1 MNLHLPICA
10 LCLGCVSTGL
20 AQDHFIREA
29 ADDSMLKRRNR
40 FSLKATFNFNIKSE
54 FTSATPI
61 NSGALV
67 PGVNRSYDDG
77 FVFRDIS
84 GNAGGKTWNWGYNSA
99 SQFSASDAALP
110 APNAGSPSLAFHTA
124 ASLADGQTRGSRDKV
139 LPGIELSYEEVLG
152 RFHLTERRRANF
164 GILISAG
171 YMRLGQSDSATLA
184 GLTGLTTDK
193 YLTGGVL
200 PPLPPYTGSFAT
212 AGPLLPD
219 VPVERA
225 TTAVAATGTLNNRH
239 TGSLY
244 GFSLGPF
251 LELPLHDRVSLSLGA
266 GLGVVY
272 ASTTY
277 EFQETVVVPG
287 VVTAARSGRVSAD
300 NWLFSTTARA
310 NLYVGLSPAW
320 SWELGLAYQFAGNS
334 RSTVQGKSAN
344 LQLDSILSL
353 NTGLNYAF

>member
-1 MNLHLPICA
+1 MKFHLPICA
-10 LCLGCVSTGL
+10 VCLACGSTAL
-20 AQDHFIREA
+20 AQDRFARET

-40 FSLKATFNFNIKSE
+40 FSLKSTFNFNIKSE

-67 PGVNRSYDDG
+67 PGVNRTYDDG
-77 FVFRDIS
+77 YVLRDIS
-84 GNAGGKTWNWGYNSA
+84 GNAGGKTWNWGYSSA
-99 SQFSASDAALP
+99 SQFTASDAALP
-110 APNAGSPSLAFHTA
+110 APNTGAPSLAFHTA

-152 RFHLTERRRANF
+152 RFNLTERRRANF
-164 GILISAG
+164 GILLSVG
-171 YMRLGQSDSATLA
+171 YLRL
-184 GLTGLTTDK
+184 LTTDK
-193 YLTGGVL
+193 CLPGGVL
-200 PPLPPYTGSFAT
+200 PPLPPYNGSFST

-225 TTAVAATGTLNNRH
+225 TTAVNATGTLNNRH

-244 GFSLGPF
+244 GFNLGPF

-300 NWLFSTTARA
+300 SWLFSTTARA

-320 SWELGLAYQFAGNS
+320 SWELGLAYQFAGNT